1 MYMACMYGVGWM
13 KRRTPVES
21 KSRRRVRVV
30 APWRVSRKVRGR
42 GRERFQ
48 GRRAHDASGQRRTG
62 TSSIHFGRADTF
74 QYGSLNRFIPAPFW
88 LVIPFHT
95 ACLRALYTSSHL
107 SRLPRQC
114 TLAPCRDFSE
124 SHRIASHRSSAAA
137 QADSH
142 LPVRISQLG
151 HDCDL
156 LLFGRFFAERLPH
169 LVQIQLGLLFNLLNR
184 PSTQA

>member
-1 MYMACMYGVGWM
+1 MHMCMACMYGVGGM

-88 LVIPFHT
+88 LYHSTPH
-95 ACLRALYTSSHL
+95 ACERFTPRLISVDCRGSVRSHL
-107 SRLPRQC
+107 AETS
-114 TLAPCRDFSE
+114 AN
-124 SHRIASHRSSAAA
+124 RIASHRSSAAA

-142 LPVRISQLG
+142 LPARISQLG
-151 HDCDL
+151 HDCDCFSSAGIL
-156 LLFGRFFAERLPH
+156 REGY
-169 LVQIQLGLLFNLLNR
+169 
-184 PSTQA
+184 STPFRYSSALY

>member
-1 MYMACMYGVGWM
+1 MHMCMACMYGVGWM

-124 SHRIASHRSSAAA
+124 SHRIASLLCCSSSGLPSPCAYLAARPR
-137 QADSH
+137 
-142 LPVRISQLG
+142 LR
-151 HDCDL
+151 L
-156 LLFGRFFAERLPH
+156 LRFGRSFTRGYSTPFSYNTALHSIFF
-169 LVQIQLGLLFNLLNR
+169 IR
-184 PSTQA
+184 PSTQP